1 MFASDHEYEAA
12 TLAYWQS
19 REEDFGDVTVTVRNR
34 AGRVIRLTLLRPN
47 AQAATITPS
56 SDASS
61 DFAALAGEASPRSTA
76 SRTPR

>member
-19 REEDFGDVTVTVRNR
+19 REDDFGDVTVTVRNR
-34 AGRVIRLTLLRPN
+34 AGRAVRLILLRPS
-47 AQAATITPS
+47 APPATIIPS

-61 DFAALAGEASPRSTA
+61 DFAALAGEASPRPA
-76 SRTPR
+76 APRTPR